1 MELNGNMKEF
11 FQNLKE
17 IRLQKGLTL
26 EDIAR
31 KSRLP
36 LKYLQDIEEGNFD
49 NLPTGYARIFF
60 KRYLKEIGE
69 DTPEVWRDFNLFFG
83 TSSQEEYQAGSADRE
98 KKKQEPLKFGEEIPL
113 EEPLLPKERPSFW
126 QELSLR
132 LNMDKL
138 HAYFW
143 IFLTITV
150 LSVVGYFAY
159 KQYLFVKSS
168 ELQVKEI
175 TVSDFIEQ
183 MQKQDSLLTP
193 QLSDNT
199 ASRSVGAGEVIVELH
214 ALYRTWIREIRDQED
229 TSDYILPAGLK
240 RTISARETVQLL
252 LGRADGVEIRLNGQ
266 DLGIMGGADEVVLRL
281 VLNRDG
287 IAEKRLK
294 KVLRATPSPA
304 PANSADST
312 EQSQTEENLPNSGA

>member
-1 MELNGNMKEF
+1 MKEF
-11 FQNLKE
+11 FQNLRE
-17 IRLQKGLTL
+17 IRQQKGLTL
-26 EDIAR
+26 EDISR
-31 KSRLP
+31 KCRLP
-36 LKYLQDIEEGNFD
+36 LKYLQDIEDGNFE

-83 TSSQEEYQAGSADRE
+83 TSSMEEYQAGNTDQE
-98 KKKQEPLKFGEEIPL
+98 KKKQPPLKFGEEIPADEKTP
-113 EEPLLPKERPSFW
+113 EEERPSFW
-126 QELSLR
+126 QELSFR

-143 IFLTITV
+143 IFLTVII
-150 LSVVGYFAY
+150 LGVVGYFAY
-159 KQYLFVKSS
+159 KQYVFVKSS
-168 ELQVKEI
+168 QIQVKEI

-199 ASRSVGAGEVIVELH
+199 ASRSAGAGEVTVELH
-214 ALYRTWIREIRDQED
+214 ALHRTWIREIRDKED
-229 TSDYILPAGLK
+229 TTDYILPAGLK

-266 DLGIMGGADEVVLRL
+266 NLGVMGGADEVVLRL
-281 VLNRDG
+281 VLNRNG

-294 KVLRATPSPA
+294 KVQRSTSPEA
-304 PANSADST
+304 ADSPDSL
-312 EQSQTEENLPNSGA
+312 EQSQESEANLPNSGE